1 METLEIIILIGLVGT
16 VALNVAIAVCGV
28 QLWESVRK
36 LVNGSTQDDT
46 DDIEDECITFPIRD
60 RSESIPSSHEPVK
73 PKPVLGSLFDM
84 ISIRDVDHPEFEE
97 EEVDE
102 IDHIEETIEE
112 GPVNR
117 DLQRVKQQSIPTIT
131 IKEEAEAATD
141 YNR

>member
-1 METLEIIILIGLVGT
+1 
-16 VALNVAIAVCGV
+16 
-28 QLWESVRK
+28 
-36 LVNGSTQDDT
+36 
-46 DDIEDECITFPIRD
+46 
-60 RSESIPSSHEPVK
+60 
-73 PKPVLGSLFDM
+73 M